1 MRKLLNRT
9 QEFIQYDLWRLPQ
22 GKSIKNIC
30 YRILQVIILVARGF
44 RDKALNVRAQSL
56 SFTLLFAFVP
66 MVALVYAIGRGFG
79 FEETITEQFSST
91 VLGEINFVPTLIGWV
106 ERYLETARDGLFLGI
121 GLIIL
126 IFSVYGFFN
135 MLEKSFNNIWHV
147 KQSRSFGR
155 RLTNYIMVLLF
166 VPVLMV
172 LTSGISIFLNSTTD
186 LAPILLRILPWVVAC
201 AVFTWLYIA
210 IPNTK
215 VKFISAIIPGIIVGI
230 LFMLVQHFSVNL
242 MMFFTRM
249 NVVYGAFSA
258 LPLILVWLQ
267 ITCTLLMVG
276 ADLAFAIQN
285 NAMFAYE
292 QDIKNMS
299 RRYEDYVMLY
309 LLSSIIKRFEQGE
322 VPETLQQMT
331 NKNQLPIR
339 LVSQLLERLE
349 DSNIIRRIYI
359 ENEEEQAFVPAMDTR
374 KITVDL
380 VMGQISALGTEEFL
394 QNTPEEMQVFWKRYL
409 ELVQS
414 NPTNI
419 LVSDLT

>member
-1 MRKLLNRT
+1 
-9 QEFIQYDLWRLPQ
+9 
-22 GKSIKNIC
+22 
-30 YRILQVIILVARGF
+30 
-44 RDKALNVRAQSL
+44 
-56 SFTLLFAFVP
+56 
-66 MVALVYAIGRGFG
+66 
-79 FEETITEQFSST
+79 
-91 VLGEINFVPTLIGWV
+91 
-106 ERYLETARDGLFLGI
+106 
-121 GLIIL
+121 
-126 IFSVYGFFN
+126 
-135 MLEKSFNNIWHV
+135 
-147 KQSRSFGR
+147 
-155 RLTNYIMVLLF
+155 
-166 VPVLMV
+166 
-172 LTSGISIFLNSTTD
+172 
-186 LAPILLRILPWVVAC
+186 
-201 AVFTWLYIA
+201 
-210 IPNTK
+210 
-215 VKFISAIIPGIIVGI
+215 
-230 LFMLVQHFSVNL
+230 
-242 MMFFTRM
+242 
-249 NVVYGAFSA
+249 
-258 LPLILVWLQ
+258 
-267 ITCTLLMVG
+267 MVG

-331 NKNQLPIR
+331 KKNQLPIR

>member
-1 MRKLLNRT
+1 
-9 QEFIQYDLWRLPQ
+9 
-22 GKSIKNIC
+22 
-30 YRILQVIILVARGF
+30 
-44 RDKALNVRAQSL
+44 
-56 SFTLLFAFVP
+56 
-66 MVALVYAIGRGFG
+66 
-79 FEETITEQFSST
+79 
-91 VLGEINFVPTLIGWV
+91 
-106 ERYLETARDGLFLGI
+106 
-121 GLIIL
+121 
-126 IFSVYGFFN
+126 
-135 MLEKSFNNIWHV
+135 
-147 KQSRSFGR
+147 
-155 RLTNYIMVLLF
+155 
-166 VPVLMV
+166 
-172 LTSGISIFLNSTTD
+172 
-186 LAPILLRILPWVVAC
+186 
-201 AVFTWLYIA
+201 
-210 IPNTK
+210 
-215 VKFISAIIPGIIVGI
+215 
-230 LFMLVQHFSVNL
+230 MLVQHFSVNL

-331 NKNQLPIR
+331 KKNQLPIR

>member
-1 MRKLLNRT
+1 
-9 QEFIQYDLWRLPQ
+9 
-22 GKSIKNIC
+22 
-30 YRILQVIILVARGF
+30 
-44 RDKALNVRAQSL
+44 
-56 SFTLLFAFVP
+56 
-66 MVALVYAIGRGFG
+66 
-79 FEETITEQFSST
+79 
-91 VLGEINFVPTLIGWV
+91 
-106 ERYLETARDGLFLGI
+106 
-121 GLIIL
+121 
-126 IFSVYGFFN
+126 
-135 MLEKSFNNIWHV
+135 
-147 KQSRSFGR
+147 
-155 RLTNYIMVLLF
+155 
-166 VPVLMV
+166 
-172 LTSGISIFLNSTTD
+172 
-186 LAPILLRILPWVVAC
+186 
-201 AVFTWLYIA
+201 
-210 IPNTK
+210 
-215 VKFISAIIPGIIVGI
+215 
-230 LFMLVQHFSVNL
+230 
-242 MMFFTRM
+242 
-249 NVVYGAFSA
+249 
-258 LPLILVWLQ
+258 
-267 ITCTLLMVG
+267 
-276 ADLAFAIQN
+276 
-285 NAMFAYE
+285 MFAYE

-331 NKNQLPIR
+331 KKNQLPIR